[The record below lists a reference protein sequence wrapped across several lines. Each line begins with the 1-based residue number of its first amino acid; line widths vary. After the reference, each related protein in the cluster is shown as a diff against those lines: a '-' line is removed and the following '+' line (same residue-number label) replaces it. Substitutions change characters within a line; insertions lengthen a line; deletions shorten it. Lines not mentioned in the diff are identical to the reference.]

1 MNTKCGFLFFL
12 LICLGCVNNIKD
24 IDLLYGKSKI
34 DDYGLG
40 VEINY
45 YLEGVLE
52 FKLIAPEME
61 KISDPIEKN
70 IFSKGLQVFVYNKK
84 LDTVATIFSDFAL
97 QDNHAKV
104 VEVKKNVVLKNSKN
118 EQLNTEKLFWDR
130 DKKQIYTDDFVTINT
145 DNEIIMGYGFLTDQS
160 FSTYTLSNITGTI
173 YL

>member
-1 MNTKCGFLFFL
+1 MKNNNLSCPFTGDTK
-12 LICLGCVNNIKD
+12 VRK
-24 IDLLYGKSKI
+24 
-34 DDYGLG
+34 
-40 VEINY
+40 
-45 YLEGVLE
+45 
-52 FKLIAPEME
+52 
-61 KISDPIEKN
+61 
-70 IFSKGLQVFVYNKK
+70 VFVYNKK

-130 DKKQIYTDDFVTINT
+130 EKKQIYTDDFVTINT